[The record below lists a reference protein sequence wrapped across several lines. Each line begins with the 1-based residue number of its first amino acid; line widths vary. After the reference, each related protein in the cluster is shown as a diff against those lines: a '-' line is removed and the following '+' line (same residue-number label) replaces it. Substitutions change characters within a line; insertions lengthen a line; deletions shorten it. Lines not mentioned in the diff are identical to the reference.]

1 MTRMRSEIIFL
12 DKNPQGV
19 HTSYIDTT
27 GAKYIVYMKFVSS
40 FHGILRTNFITTPV
54 GLLAVL
60 VGALVLTGIV
70 EGSNPS
76 KPDFLQLRTV
86 KKIFVC
92 STGYRSFS
100 NQ

>member
-1 MTRMRSEIIFL
+1 MKEVSTTIAAKKFTCKIHVPACCFELLPDYFNSVNMTRMRIEIIFL
-12 DKNPQGV
+12 DMNPQGV

-60 VGALVLTGIV
+60 V
-70 EGSNPS
+70 
-76 KPDFLQLRTV
+76 
-86 KKIFVC
+86 
-92 STGYRSFS
+92 
-100 NQ
+100 

>member
-12 DKNPQGV
+12 DMNPQGV

-40 FHGILRTNFITTPV
+40 FFHGILRTNFITSPV

-60 VGALVLTGIV
+60 V
-70 EGSNPS
+70 
-76 KPDFLQLRTV
+76 
-86 KKIFVC
+86 
-92 STGYRSFS
+92 
-100 NQ
+100 

>member
-1 MTRMRSEIIFL
+1 MLKEVSTAIAAKKSLVKYMYLRVVSNFLLIILTHLIYMTRMRSEIIFL

-60 VGALVLTGIV
+60 V
-70 EGSNPS
+70 
-76 KPDFLQLRTV
+76 
-86 KKIFVC
+86 
-92 STGYRSFS
+92 
-100 NQ
+100 

>member
-1 MTRMRSEIIFL
+1 MLKEVSTAIAAKNSLVKYMYLRVVSNFLLIILTHLIYMTRMRSEIIFL

-60 VGALVLTGIV
+60 V
-70 EGSNPS
+70 
-76 KPDFLQLRTV
+76 
-86 KKIFVC
+86 
-92 STGYRSFS
+92 
-100 NQ
+100 